1 MAMHD
6 RRLAIQRK
14 AKERGRADARA
25 MHLSQQQ
32 RHLQVNGHM
41 NHLSQLEQN
50 AISMDSHALDAVSE
64 ADEIGARLKLEINR
78 IAIDRRIT
86 WNNSI
91 KTIAS
96 SMKEACSERVAIW
109 ESTLEAFETL
119 LKHEN
124 QP

>member
-1 MAMHD
+1 MAMQD

-14 AKERGRADARA
+14 AKERGRADVRA

-32 RHLQVNGHM
+32 RHLQVNGQI

-50 AISMDSHALDAVSE
+50 AISMDSQALDANSE

-78 IAIDRRIT
+78 VAIDRRTT
-86 WNNSI
+86 WNSSI

-96 SMKEACSERVAIW
+96 SMKAACSERVAIW

-119 LKHEN
+119 VKQDN
-124 QP
+124 QS